1 MCPNR
6 SLIQGIQE
14 GQGMTKSR
22 FVRTSLADA
31 PTSVYTLVAARSLT
45 HSLPHGEVK
54 KGAFTPSTDCDCT
67 HWCAFLRSFCPNREG
82 DSPSLRRS
90 LGAVWSHKS
99 HSGLPPSLLPPS
111 SLLPWG
117 AARRGGGSKERQMRR
132 WGLERERERDGERE
146 RLWPPGPPPDMTSI
160 LTAEDYLGWMGRE
173 KNNLGSFACVAG

>member
-1 MCPNR
+1 M
-6 SLIQGIQE
+6 
-14 GQGMTKSR
+14 
-22 FVRTSLADA
+22 RTSLEDA

-82 DSPSLRRS
+82 DSPSLGRS

-99 HSGLPPSLLPPS
+99 HSGLPPSLPPS
-111 SLLPWG
+111 SFLLPSL
-117 AARRGGGSKERQMRR
+117 GGSEAWRGQQREANEEM
-132 WGLERERERDGERE
+132 GIGERERERDGERE

-160 LTAEDYLGWMGRE
+160 LTAKDYLG
-173 KNNLGSFACVAG
+173 